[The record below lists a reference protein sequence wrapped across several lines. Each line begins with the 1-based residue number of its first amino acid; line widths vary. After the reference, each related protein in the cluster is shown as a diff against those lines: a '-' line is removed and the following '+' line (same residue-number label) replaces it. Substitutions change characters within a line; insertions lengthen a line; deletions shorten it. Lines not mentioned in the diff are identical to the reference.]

1 MAIHSSLTF
10 KGHRTNT
17 PSLKTLVSA
26 ADLQA
31 CQLTLLDSIGAVFR
45 TQSSFYNEVFF
56 TKVVNSYKSL
66 TNFAEIVDVRLGSQF
81 IFSVEWL
88 LDRSC
93 QLNNF

>member
-1 MAIHSSLTF
+1 MNVVIYCKYTLRVSGLEVIYLYLSVINIFLAIHSSLTF

-45 TQSSFYNEVFF
+45 TQSSFYNEVFSR
-56 TKVVNSYKSL
+56 K
-66 TNFAEIVDVRLGSQF
+66 
-81 IFSVEWL
+81 
-88 LDRSC
+88 
-93 QLNNF
+93 